1 MDSKKNSRGFSTRAI
16 HAGQRPDP
24 TTGAVMTPIYATS
37 TYAQESPGV
46 NKGYE
51 YARGKNPTREAFEA
65 CIADLEGG
73 THGFAFASGMAATST
88 ALELLDAGAHIVT
101 GDDLYGGSWR
111 LFERVRRRSMG
122 LDFVYVDLSD
132 LSAVE
137 AAITDK
143 TKMLWVETPT
153 NPLMKLADI
162 AALSKIAMAHNLL
175 LVVDNTFATPW
186 SQQPLSH
193 GADIV
198 MHSATKYLNGH
209 SDIIGGVLVTKNPE
223 LATRIKFLQNSVGG
237 VMGPFDA
244 FLANRGLK
252 TLGLRMKA
260 HNENA
265 MAVAR
270 WLEDHAGVERVIYPG
285 LESHPQHDLARR
297 QMNGAFGGMVTV
309 LIDGDLSRTK
319 QVLERVAVFTLA
331 ESLGGVE
338 SLVNHPTIMTHASVP
353 KEVREA
359 GGVTDNLIRLSVG
372 VEDVADLIADLD
384 QALR

>member
-1 MDSKKNSRGFSTRAI
+1 MTIRNRQGFSTRAI

-65 CIADLEGG
+65 CLADLEGG
-73 THGFAFASGMAATST
+73 THAFAFASGMAATST
-88 ALELLDAGAHIVT
+88 ALELLDAGSHIIT

-111 LFERVRRRSMG
+111 LFERVRRRSAG
-122 LDFVYVDLSD
+122 LEFSYVDLSD
-132 LSAVE
+132 LAAVE
-137 AAITDK
+137 AAITPR
-143 TKMLWVETPT
+143 TRLIWAETPT

-162 AALSKIAMAHNLL
+162 QGLSRIARAHGLL
-175 LVVDNTFATPW
+175 LGVDNTFATPW
-186 SQQPLSH
+186 SQQPLGL

-209 SDIIGGVLVTKNPE
+209 SDIIGGALVTANAD
-223 LATRIKFLQNSVGG
+223 LATRLKFLQNSVGG

-265 MAVAR
+265 LAVAR
-270 WLEDHAGVERVIYPG
+270 WLEDRAGVARVIYPG
-285 LESHPQHDLARR
+285 LISHPQHDLAAR
-297 QMNGAFGGMVTV
+297 QMHGRFGGMVSV
-309 LIDGDLSRTK
+309 VIDGDLARTR
-319 QVLERVAVFTLA
+319 QVLERVQVFTLA

-338 SLVNHPTIMTHASVP
+338 SLVNHPAIMTHASVP

-359 GGVTDNLIRLSVG
+359 GGVTDSLIRLSVG
-372 VEDVADLIADLD
+372 VEDIDDLIADLD
-384 QALR
+384 QALA